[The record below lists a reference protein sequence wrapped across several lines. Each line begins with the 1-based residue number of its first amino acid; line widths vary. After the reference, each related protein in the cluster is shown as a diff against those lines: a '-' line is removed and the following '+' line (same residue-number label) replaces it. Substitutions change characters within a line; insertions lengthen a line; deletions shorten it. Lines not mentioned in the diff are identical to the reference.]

1 MNRLKELRIKKG
13 LTTRELSK
21 FVSVNHSTITN
32 LENGKTS
39 LNDDYIKIFCSF
51 YNVSSDYLLGL
62 SNERKYSTIPVAKL
76 PIYRHIYAN
85 EPKLR
90 PDDYLGD
97 DFAPGD
103 MDLNSCIYVINPDD
117 SMRSSG
123 LNKGDQLIIEFTNQA
138 DNNNVI
144 VVAKNNDHGIIRRVI
159 KTDTNVLLLADNDI
173 PVISLT
179 DEWKMIARVRR
190 VVKNI

>member
-62 SNERKYSTIPVAKL
+62 SNEKKYSTIPVVKL

-90 PDDYLGD
+90 HDDYLGD

-103 MDLNSCIYVINPDD
+103 MDLNSCIYIINPDD
-117 SMRSSG
+117 SMKSTG
-123 LNKGDQLIIEFTNQA
+123 LSKGDQLIIEFTNSA
-138 DNNNVI
+138 ENNHVV
-144 VVAKNNDHGIIRRVI
+144 VVAYNDDPGIVRRVI
-159 KTDTNVLLLADNDI
+159 KTESNIILIADNDI
-173 PVISLT
+173 PVIT
-179 DEWKMIARVRR
+179 YTNEWIILARVRR
-190 VVKNI
+190 VVKSI